1 MDSIRRLETELLY
14 GNRNDKPRE
23 AIRVLEKQIIN
34 KLTKSDKQFKKE
46 LDKAVN
52 TDWSPQNE
60 EKYEQYL
67 KTASDL
73 AELCMKNNINKNI
86 VTTWLIEKEK
96 DLSKYYKLGNKCYD
110 PKRYQEITLE
120 LILREYILPTA
131 VRLSFKPVTLH
142 MIQRPKVKQVI
153 KVLKTT

>member
-1 MDSIRRLETELLY
+1 MDPIKRLEMELLY
-14 GNRNDKPRE
+14 GHCNDKPRE

-34 KLTKSDKQFKKE
+34 KLTKNDKQFRKE

-52 TDWSPQNE
+52 TNWLPQNE

-73 AELCMKNNINKNI
+73 AELCMKNNVNKNI
-86 VTTWLIEKEK
+86 ISTWLIEKEN
-96 DLSKYYKLGNKCYD
+96 DLRKYYKLGNRCYD

-120 LILREYILPTA
+120 LILKEYIITTA
-131 VRLSFKPVTLH
+131 VRLSYKPVTLT
-142 MIQRPKVKQVI
+142 MIQKPKSKQVI